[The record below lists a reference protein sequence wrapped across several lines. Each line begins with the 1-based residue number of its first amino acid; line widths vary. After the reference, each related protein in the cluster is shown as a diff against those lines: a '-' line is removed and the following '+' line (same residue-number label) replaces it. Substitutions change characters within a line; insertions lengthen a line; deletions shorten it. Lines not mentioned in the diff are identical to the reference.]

1 MPDEVELP
9 VVLDVDA
16 LLEPGSGGD
25 PAELPAYAEFD
36 ASYNEARTAVAAG
49 EPAGAA
55 WRKVFAQ
62 GQELLGVGKSLE
74 AAVRLTEAA
83 ASTHGFY
90 GLHDGLWLLNG
101 LIDRYWTGGDG
112 GDGTSDDGA
121 TNLLPPLDNDDP
133 DEPMDPLARVMRLKA
148 LAVYEHFGQAINAA
162 TLAISRGAGEV
173 TLRLALAAEGKLKLT
188 GDEAVPTPD
197 QVRASLAAAA
207 GEDPAAVAATLKAV
221 RDARALAK
229 RLTDAVDGLTDNA
242 GPDLQPLDGWLAA
255 AESARA
261 PHVSEVAADTPA
273 GDEAGVA
280 AEAATDGAVAAGG
293 AVGGGA
299 LRSRS
304 DVERQLHQIVEW
316 FDRHDPSSPVRELL
330 LYSAKLLNMHF
341 FEWQDE
347 IGEQRELIEK
357 LRAIRSPGS
366 AEE

>member
-1 MPDEVELP
+1 MPDDVELP
-9 VVLDVDA
+9 AVLDVDA

-36 ASYNEARTAVAAG
+36 SAYNEARAAVAAG

-83 ASTHGFY
+83 ASTEGFY

-101 LIDRYWTGGDG
+101 LVDRYWTGGEN

-133 DEPMDPLARVMRLKA
+133 DEPLDPLARVMRLKA

-162 TLAISRGAGEV
+162 KLASSRSAGEV
-173 TLRLALAAEGKLKLT
+173 TLRLALAAEGKLKLA
-188 GDEAVPTPD
+188 GEEAVPTPD

-221 RDARALAK
+221 RDARGLAK
-229 RLTDAVDGLTDNA
+229 RLTDAVDALTDNA

-255 AESARA
+255 AESTLA
-261 PHVSEVAADTPA
+261 PHVNDGTADAGA
-273 GDEAGVA
+273 GDDAGGATEAGTEGGSAAGGVA
-280 AEAATDGAVAAGG
+280 A
-293 AVGGGA
+293 GGA
-299 LRSRS
+299 LRSRA

-357 LRAIRSPGS
+357 LRAIRSPG
-366 AEE
+366 AADE